1 MKYYIPTSS
10 LNFNNILSTES
21 ISPKSFYERR
31 GFGYSRWFS
40 VEENSIEH
48 LTLLYDKPHMFER
61 PQSDIE
67 DHPMLIE
74 IDVDDEFS
82 KLTDGVFYTNRT
94 IYLNPWQTKFIFF
107 AEKDKTTALS
117 LSDSSLETKL
127 VRLYQRKIYVHQFEG
142 TYSIAQKDNIP
153 PIGDI
158 DGLVEE
164 DYVINKMKGLLYGY
178 YIGANLSST
187 KENVQKLDA
196 LREIQNIFSSV
207 LSSYDKT
214 PSSAQRLRLNEL
226 FDYLDSQQP
235 IYADLA
241 KEVGNRQLVDRIFA
255 IFKRHGYVFTSIDR
269 TKLIYGL
276 QDDGDNNQSITW
288 INREIARA
296 KSLMESTNIKLDP
309 DDAEIIVSS
318 KDKVIASKAIADNLM
333 SNLFVSWVNEV
344 LCSKSFN
351 GKVNSIKEGLSD
363 EITKSAKNV
372 IGSDWENSPVR
383 TYLNQLR
390 RHVRG
395 EEFNQSWNNGVLSS
409 ISAVLIKGDE
419 WEQLLNFMQS
429 KGMYDYRIA
438 FALYGALN
446 GFANMTRDF
455 TDLLLTTDS
464 IYLSKVYREMYGQL
478 LEKSIPETNITP
490 STIETKKPEEGKVE
504 EEMQKIVLQNPEEKS
519 LKDWQNGIRV
529 FAASVIKRDK
539 QKLLNSLE
547 DAFAQNGDN
556 QDYFVFIT
564 MLDNF
569 EGWKPGKNGPS
580 TAWTRLQEHYV
591 PDYNQRVGKPAK
603 KQSQTKKPAQQEK
616 GLFDGF
622 VDGLQNVAQT
632 VISAFTGDED
642 KTIKEEPKKES
653 SSPNEIKQAVSRVG
667 KSILDDKAWIYECA
681 SLISDSRANRQFIED
696 MEWFVGN
703 YNDTYYD
710 KKKGIVSGYYAGH
723 DRTNERVLERIRAY
737 MDNKLKPRSEKMQ
750 WLADIYVNIPINKII
765 DYISKVYG
773 V

>member
-1 MKYYIPTSS
+1 
-10 LNFNNILSTES
+10 
-21 ISPKSFYERR
+21 
-31 GFGYSRWFS
+31 
-40 VEENSIEH
+40 
-48 LTLLYDKPHMFER
+48 
-61 PQSDIE
+61 
-67 DHPMLIE
+67 MLIE
-74 IDVDDEFS
+74 VDVDDEFP
-82 KLTDGVFYTNRT
+82 KVADGVFYTDRT

-107 AEKDKTTALS
+107 TEKDKTTALS

-142 TYSIAQKDNIP
+142 TFPIVQKDCVP
-153 PIGDI
+153 HIGDI
-158 DGLVEE
+158 DSLIEE

-214 PSSAQRLRLNEL
+214 PSNAQRSRLNEL

-235 IYADLA
+235 IYADLE
-241 KEVGNRQLVDRIFA
+241 KEVGNKLLVDRIFS
-255 IFKRHGYVFTSIDR
+255 IFKRHGYVFTYIDR

-276 QDDGDNNQSITW
+276 QNDGENNQSITW

-296 KSLMESTNIKLDP
+296 KSLMESSKVKLNP
-309 DDAEIIVSS
+309 DAAEIIVSS
-318 KDKVIASKAIADNLM
+318 KDKVVASKAIADNLM
-333 SNLFVSWVNEV
+333 SNLFVRWVNEV

-351 GKVNSIKEGLSD
+351 GKINSIKEGLSD

-395 EEFNQSWNNGVLSS
+395 EEFNQSWDNGVLSS

-419 WEQLLNFMQS
+419 WDQLLNFMQS

-438 FALYGALN
+438 FALYGVLN

-455 TDLLLTTDS
+455 TDLLLTTDP

-478 LEKSIPETNITP
+478 LEKSIPETTNTP
-490 STIETKKPEEGKVE
+490 SAIEAKKPEVEKVE
-504 EEMQKIVLQNPEEKS
+504 EEMREIVLQNPEEKT

-556 QDYFVFIT
+556 QDYFAFIT

-591 PDYNQRVGKPAK
+591 PDYNQRIGKPAK
-603 KQSQTKKPAQQEK
+603 KQSQNKKPTQQEK

-622 VDGLQNVAQT
+622 VDGLQNVAQS
-632 VISAFTGDED
+632 VINSFTGDED
-642 KTIKEEPKKES
+642 KTGKEDLKQES
-653 SSPNEIKQAVSRVG
+653 SSTKKAKQAVSRVG
-667 KSILDDKAWIYECA
+667 KSILEDKTWIYEC
-681 SLISDSRANRQFIED
+681 STLISDPRAKRQFIED

-703 YNDTYYD
+703 HNDTYND
-710 KKKGIVSGYYAGH
+710 KKKGKVPGYYAGH

-750 WLADIYVNIPINKII
+750 WLADIYANIPINKII
-765 DYISKVYG
+765 DHISKMYDI
-773 V
+773 

>member
-1 MKYYIPTSS
+1 M
-10 LNFNNILSTES
+10 
-21 ISPKSFYERR
+21 
-31 GFGYSRWFS
+31 
-40 VEENSIEH
+40 
-48 LTLLYDKPHMFER
+48 
-61 PQSDIE
+61 
-67 DHPMLIE
+67 
-74 IDVDDEFS
+74 
-82 KLTDGVFYTNRT
+82 
-94 IYLNPWQTKFIFF
+94 
-107 AEKDKTTALS
+107 
-117 LSDSSLETKL
+117 
-127 VRLYQRKIYVHQFEG
+127 
-142 TYSIAQKDNIP
+142 
-153 PIGDI
+153 
-158 DGLVEE
+158 
-164 DYVINKMKGLLYGY
+164 
-178 YIGANLSST
+178 
-187 KENVQKLDA
+187 
-196 LREIQNIFSSV
+196 
-207 LSSYDKT
+207 
-214 PSSAQRLRLNEL
+214 
-226 FDYLDSQQP
+226 
-235 IYADLA
+235 
-241 KEVGNRQLVDRIFA
+241 
-255 IFKRHGYVFTSIDR
+255 FTSIDR

-276 QDDGDNNQSITW
+276 QDEGANNQSITW

-296 KSLMESTNIKLDP
+296 KSLMESSKVKLNP

-318 KDKVIASKAIADNLM
+318 KDKVIAPKAIADNLM

-372 IGSDWENSPVR
+372 IGSDWENSLVR

-395 EEFNQSWNNGVLSS
+395 EEFNQSWDNGVLSS

-438 FALYGALN
+438 FALYGVLN

-455 TDLLLTTDS
+455 TDLLLTTES
-464 IYLSKVYREMYGQL
+464 GYLSKVYREMYGQL
-478 LEKSIPETNITP
+478 LEKSIPETTNT
-490 STIETKKPEEGKVE
+490 SSAIETKKPESGTIEEG
-504 EEMQKIVLQNPEEKS
+504 MRAIVLQNPEEKA
-519 LKDWQNGIRV
+519 LKEWQNEIRV

-547 DAFAQNGDN
+547 DALAQNGNN

-591 PDYNQRVGKPAK
+591 PDYNQRIGKPLK
-603 KQSQTKKPAQQEK
+603 KQSQSKKPAQQEM

-632 VISAFTGDED
+632 VINAVTGDED
-642 KTIKEEPKKES
+642 KTNKEEPKQES
-653 SSPNEIKQAVSRVG
+653 SSPEKVEQAVSRVG

-703 YNDTYYD
+703 HNDTYND
-710 KKKGIVSGYYAGH
+710 KKKGIGPGYYAGH

-773 V
+773 I